1 MVKVLLYIVNRVRG
15 ERMGGGGDVL
25 RWGRGEV
32 RSGKKLLCIML
43 YLFCG
48 LESFLAT
55 FSYSA
60 FVSETNKN
68 HIQEAEFRGPNT
80 P

>member
-1 MVKVLLYIVNRVRG
+1 MG
-15 ERMGGGGDVL
+15 AGGGGL
-25 RWGRGEV
+25 RWEE
-32 RSGKKLLCIML
+32 KLRCIML

-55 FSYSA
+55 FSYGA
-60 FVSETNKN
+60 FVSETNEN
-68 HIQEAEFRGPNT
+68 HIQEAELRSPNT

>member
-1 MVKVLLYIVNRVRG
+1 MG
-15 ERMGGGGDVL
+15 AGGGGL
-25 RWGRGEV
+25 RWEE
-32 RSGKKLLCIML
+32 KLLCIML

-55 FSYSA
+55 FSYGA
-60 FVSETNKN
+60 FVSETNEN
-68 HIQEAEFRGPNT
+68 HIQEAELRSPNT